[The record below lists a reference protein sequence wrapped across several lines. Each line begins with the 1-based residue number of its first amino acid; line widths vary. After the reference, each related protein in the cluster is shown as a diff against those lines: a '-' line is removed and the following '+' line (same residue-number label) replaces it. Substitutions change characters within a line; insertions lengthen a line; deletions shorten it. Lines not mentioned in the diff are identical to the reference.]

1 MRQSEALRQLGL
13 GVRLRTLR
21 ENRGMTTRSVAAA
34 LGVSRSSIS
43 RTERGTRAPDR
54 EEVSALCALFG
65 VVGDDK
71 QELLDRVGE
80 SNETS
85 AWLALG
91 DGMSEQ
97 LASLLVLERE
107 AAKITCVELALIPGL
122 AQAPDYT
129 RCLMASAGL
138 QPREVER
145 RVASRLGRQAVLSR
159 PRPPHVRFVIDESA
173 LSRTLG
179 SETALRLQLEHLISI
194 GRRPNVEIRVIPLS
208 APAHRVLNGAFS
220 YFELADGTGYAFVE
234 SQGFA
239 VCLAEAVD
247 LRLVVETCNEVDD
260 IALGERESLV
270 LIKKAAEGLSDER
283 LGVAEEL

>member
-21 ENRGMTTRSVAAA
+21 ENRGMTTRSVAAS

-43 RTERGTRAPDR
+43 RTERGLRAPDR

-65 VVGDDK
+65 VVGDEK

-80 SNETS
+80 SQETS

-91 DGMSEQ
+91 DGMSDQ

-122 AQAPDYT
+122 AQIADYS
-129 RCLMASAGL
+129 RCLIGSRGL
-138 QPREVER
+138 PPRELER
-145 RVASRLGRQAVLSR
+145 KVATRLGRQAVLSR
-159 PRPPHVRFVIDESA
+159 NNPPQTRIVIEESV

-179 SETALRLQLEHLISI
+179 SDEVLRMQLDHLVTLNQ
-194 GRRPNVEIRVIPLS
+194 RPNVDIRVIPLS
-208 APAHRVLNGAFS
+208 APAHLALNGSFS
-220 YFELADGTGYAFVE
+220 FFELADGSAYAFME

-239 VCLAEAVD
+239 VCLVESDD
-247 LRLVVETCNEVDD
+247 LRFVVDTCAGLEDIVLDEV
-260 IALGERESLV
+260 ESMSAIV
-270 LIKKAAEGLSDER
+270 AAAER
-283 LGVAEEL
+283 LRR